1 LGIFARLHLR
11 DNKSSH
17 LVWIKPVLQRLVEV
31 TGAYEETRA
40 LSQLLRNIEPG
51 LSDALGSLA

>member
-1 LGIFARLHLR
+1 LHLR

-40 LSQLLRNIEPG
+40 LSQLLRNIESG